1 MQGTKPP
8 HCPVSGCGVRSDRW
22 TGKKDGYS
30 LPSLDTFTL
39 LLSPSVTID
48 TNTRIC
54 EKCYNVHR
62 RPNAD
67 LHGRTR
73 ITPSPLPSHLLDLLA
88 AATSAPAQ
96 PSILTSS
103 PSSSTPPPPPLPPP
117 QPRSP
122 LPFSAPRPL
131 SDITNTPR
139 RQRRHS
145 TPLERKRELAEAAA
159 ALDAAVHFS
168 LSFALILL
176 SCPHF
181 SPSSL
186 LIPFFYHLPP
196 VVRRPH
202 SAVSCSSAWEAPA
215 TWMQRKVSASCRAGA
230 SSRPCH
236 LPPVIHCFKHGIT
249 LRSDRTYSCLRSL
262 RHCNDLW
269 LQLMTVS
276 LCDGLIRRMHVG
288 RERENSAHER
298 GTAYFA
304 RPSRVSQLSLAL
316 GHVSLPLITYSSP
329 LCLSMTRSEPGIST
343 VLIGSFFVANT
354 TTRHDYAESLQSR
367 WNRTFSP
374 KPSIRQ
380 VTDALSGTRLLFVF
394 Y

>member
-1 MQGTKPP
+1 MQGSKPP

-54 EKCYNVHR
+54 EKCYNIHR

-96 PSILTSS
+96 PSILASS

-117 QPRSP
+117 QPPSP

-131 SDITNTPR
+131 SDITNTPL

-145 TPLERKRELAEAAA
+145 TPLKRKRELAEAAA

-176 SCPHF
+176 CCPHF

-262 RHCNDLW
+262 RHVGIGNSH
-269 LQLMTVS
+269 QS
-276 LCDGLIRRMHVG
+276 LLLGRSRIRPGVCQIEGM
-288 RERENSAHER
+288 
-298 GTAYFA
+298 
-304 RPSRVSQLSLAL
+304 
-316 GHVSLPLITYSSP
+316 SLPWSNIHQGRPHSIEADLSSASHSSSLP
-329 LCLSMTRSEPGIST
+329 
-343 VLIGSFFVANT
+343 VLV
-354 TTRHDYAESLQSR
+354 
-367 WNRTFSP
+367 
-374 KPSIRQ
+374 
-380 VTDALSGTRLLFVF
+380 LLHEQQP
-394 Y
+394 